1 MSETKHTPG
10 PWTVREYPHLAHPF
24 TKSLYEIEFGGE
36 GELICDTVYERSDAN
51 LIAAAPDMLAALK
64 AFPMFDDEDESY
76 SHWRTRVSEWQ
87 IKVSEPAIAKAKGGA
102 R

>member
-24 TKSLYEIEFGGE
+24 TQSLYEIEFGGE

-51 LIAAAPDMLAALK
+51 LIAAAPDMLAAL
-64 AFPMFDDEDESY
+64 EDAREALNKPPFINSQ
-76 SHWRTRVSEWQ
+76 TLKC
-87 IKVSEPAIAKAKGGA
+87 IDAAIAKAKGGA
-102 R
+102 K

>member
-24 TKSLYEIEFGGE
+24 TQSLYEIEFGGE

-51 LIAAAPDMLAALK
+51 LIAAAPDMLAALE
-64 AFPMFDDEDESY
+64 ACEEELRAETPRISFIAIRM
-76 SHWRTRVSEWQ
+76 RA
-87 IKVSEPAIAKAKGGA
+87 AIAAAKGGA
-102 R
+102 K

>member
-24 TKSLYEIEFGGE
+24 TQSLYEIEFGGE

-51 LIAAAPDMLAALK
+51 LIAAAPDMLAAL
-64 AFPMFDDEDESY
+64 EDAREALNKPPFINSQ
-76 SHWRTRVSEWQ
+76 TLKC
-87 IKVSEPAIAKAKGGA
+87 IDAAIAKAKGVTK
-102 R
+102 